1 MEGSG
6 NMIGALAAQVRE
18 ADRLHIPVPAWML
31 PENWTPEGE
40 TLDIR
45 PLSGVIHH
53 SPEDLVVTAWAG
65 TTLGEVQDCLRQFGQ
80 CLAVGPAPGWTHD
93 LTLSD
98 LILSGLPHSN
108 EGLVGPLAQWILEL
122 HVMLADGSVVKSGA
136 KVVKSVAGYDAHHL
150 IVGSLG
156 WFGLPIEVTLRC
168 FPQRLQ
174 PKWKDHEF
182 FVGDAIHRTLPEAF
196 SQTRDE
202 AEILRLED
210 PLTSTLW
217 TQGNKTLPEASWS
230 FFAYQGYTPTYWTE
244 SERTFLTRAKSL
256 LDPTQK
262 WNAGVLGL

>member
-1 MEGSG
+1 
-6 NMIGALAAQVRE
+6 MIETLAAQVRE
-18 ADRLHIPVPAWML
+18 ATRLQIAVPAWML
-31 PENWTPEGE
+31 PENWTPEGD
-40 TLDIR
+40 LVDIR

-53 SPEDLVVTAWAG
+53 SPEDLVITAWAG

-122 HVMLADGSVVKSGA
+122 HLMLADGSVVKSGA

-156 WFGLPIEVTLRC
+156 WFGLPVEVTLRC

-174 PKWKDHEF
+174 PEWRDQELLR
-182 FVGDAIHRTLPEAF
+182 GDAIHRTLPENFERAK
-196 SQTRDE
+196 
-202 AEILRLED
+202 AEVKNLRQED

-217 TQGNKTLPEASWS
+217 VQDDKRLAAPSWT
-230 FFAYQGYTPTYWTE
+230 FFAYNGYTKEYWTE
-244 SERTFLTRAKSL
+244 SERTFLTQAKSL
-256 LDPTQK
+256 LDPTRK